1 MDELT
6 TRKLKRIE
14 YGVEQRLRELRDGGE
29 LSGLPGEGAPLA
41 PDPDAGDAWAVR
53 HIVRTARVRPVWAE
67 LRAEI
72 GERRARILTRLR
84 AHLVWVE
91 RREALLERLPAE
103 RIARESAATRDADKR
118 VRAELAEQV
127 EELNGL
133 VRRYNL
139 MVTVASLELPLL
151 RAERLLE
158 VARAGRR

>member
-1 MDELT
+1 
-6 TRKLKRIE
+6 
-14 YGVEQRLRELRDGGE
+14 
-29 LSGLPGEGAPLA
+29 
-41 PDPDAGDAWAVR
+41 
-53 HIVRTARVRPVWAE
+53 VRPVWAE
-67 LRAEI
+67 LRSEI

-133 VRRYNL
+133 VRRHNL

>member
-1 MDELT
+1 MAP
-6 TRKLKRIE
+6 KLRRIE

-29 LSGLPGEGAPLA
+29 LSGLPGEGAPLP
-41 PDPDAGDAWAVR
+41 PDPDADAGDAWAAR

-84 AHLVWVE
+84 AHLSWVE
-91 RREALLERLPAE
+91 RRAALLERLPAE

-151 RAERLLE
+151 KAERLLE